1 MITISVQRGASR
13 LSKLRFSNYLDRKH
27 LRDPIKSY
35 HGAFKNV
42 NSNEFLAP
50 LRDTEYPRNGILSIN
65 FKCKLCL
72 YKFLFLPIVN
82 KPFTDVRLVR
92 WPLNLVLLQT
102 FLFMHVQIVLF
113 SCQQVCGL
121 IIYISNQE
129 GFTKRF

>member
-1 MITISVQRGASR
+1 MGW
-13 LSKLRFSNYLDRKH
+13 YHLDRRH

-35 HGAFKNV
+35 HRAFKNV
-42 NSNEFLAP
+42 NSNEFLVP

-65 FKCKLCL
+65 FKCKLWL
-72 YKFLFLPIVN
+72 WIFVSTYSPTSL
-82 KPFTDVRLVR
+82 FTDVPLVR

-129 GFTKRF
+129 GLTKEVLKAVLGAQL